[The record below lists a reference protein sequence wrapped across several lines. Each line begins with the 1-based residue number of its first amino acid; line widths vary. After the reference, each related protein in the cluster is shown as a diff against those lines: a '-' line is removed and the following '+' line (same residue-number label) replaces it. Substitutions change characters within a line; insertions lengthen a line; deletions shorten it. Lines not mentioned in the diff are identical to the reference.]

1 VVYRLCQLWFS
12 LWQEPPVNG
21 ALAEA
26 LAEVP
31 SHKFVPLVYQ
41 IASRLGA
48 GTGAAAAF
56 QVRACAAS
64 QPASPQDSRLGVPHR
79 PSCPCAAA
87 DATGR

>member
-1 VVYRLCQLWFS
+1 MSVVYRLCQLWFG
-12 LWQEPPVNG
+12 LWQERAVNS

-31 SHKFVPLVYQ
+31 SHKFVPLAYQ

-56 QVRACAAS
+56 QVR
-64 QPASPQDSRLGVPHR
+64 
-79 PSCPCAAA
+79 
-87 DATGR
+87 GRARWRALVGRRWRWRALVGG